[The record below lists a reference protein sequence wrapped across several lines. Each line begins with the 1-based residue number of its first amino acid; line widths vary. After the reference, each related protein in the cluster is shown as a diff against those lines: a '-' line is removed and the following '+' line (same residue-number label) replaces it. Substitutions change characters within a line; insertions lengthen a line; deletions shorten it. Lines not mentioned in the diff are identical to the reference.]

1 MAITKATRVADFGSG
16 IGTEGAII
24 KVDNTNER
32 IGIGTT
38 NPQTT
43 LQVGTNVTVYGN
55 SGIVSATS
63 FSGDGSNLTNA
74 GSTLSPGAGDQR
86 VVVTSKTSGAMSS
99 VATDADLSWNSTT
112 NTLSSGNLS
121 IGGTVTSE
129 DVTNVDS
136 LGIVTARTGIKVL
149 AGGINAAGVVTATSF
164 SGDGSN
170 LTGVESGVSNFV
182 ASGTISNGATV
193 ILKDDGTVGIVT
205 TTTSPTPSA
214 GTPVVFESANVSY
227 PACAYDP
234 DNGKVII
241 AYKDYANSNYGT
253 AIVGTVSGTSI
264 SFGGAVV
271 YETAYVE
278 HISCVYDTGN
288 DKVVI
293 AYRDRGNSDHG
304 TAIVGTVSGTSISF
318 GGAVVYHA
326 NATNMVVMVYDPDEG
341 KVVIAYNNASATD
354 ASAIVGTVSGTSISF
369 GSATEFTS
377 AATGQM
383 GITYD
388 TTNDKVVIIFSD
400 GNNSSKGSGIVG
412 TVSGTSI
419 SFGSATAYSTS
430 YVGGQPAIYDPVNE
444 KVLVAFRDG
453 SDSNKGYAVVGTVSG
468 TSISFGTPVMF
479 HDYAV
484 GGMYEM
490 ALTYDP
496 DTGKSFLSFFDS
508 NNSYYGTTMIGTISG
523 TTCGFDA
530 GVAWNSSNT
539 GDMSSIYDTSN
550 DKLVIAYRDS
560 GNSAYGTAVV
570 FGATSQVTNLTT
582 ENYIGIAGE
591 AIANAAT
598 GKVTVLGGVNSG
610 QSGLTTAKKY
620 YVGQT
625 GILTTTA
632 DTPSVV
638 AGTSISNTK
647 LLVR

>member
-1 MAITKATRVADFGSG
+1 M
-16 IGTEGAII
+16 
-24 KVDNTNER
+24 
-32 IGIGTT
+32 
-38 NPQTT
+38 
-43 LQVGTNVTVYGN
+43 QVGTNVTVYGN
-55 SGIVSATS
+55 TGIVSATS

-74 GSTLSPGAGDQR
+74 GSTLSAGSGDQR
-86 VVVTSKTSGAMSS
+86 VVVTSKTSGAMST

-170 LTGVESGVSNFV
+170 LTGVELGTKNFV
-182 ASGTISNGATV
+182 ASGAISNGKTV

-205 TTTSPTPSA
+205 TTTSPTPSS
-214 GTPVVFESANVSY
+214 GTPVVFNAANVSY
-227 PACAYDP
+227 PACVYDP
-234 DNGKVII
+234 DEGKVVI
-241 AYKDYANSNYGT
+241 AYRDYGNNYGYGT
-253 AIVGTVSGTSI
+253 AIVGTVSGDTISFGTAVVFETSPIEWVSATYDTANDKVVVAYRDAGDSQKGKAVVGTVSGTSI
-264 SFGGAVV
+264 SFG
-271 YETAYVE
+271 TPVE
-278 HISCVYDTGN
+278 FHANSTNMCRIVYD
-288 DKVVI
+288 
-293 AYRDRGNSDHG
+293 S
-304 TAIVGTVSGTSISF
+304 
-318 GGAVVYHA
+318 
-326 NATNMVVMVYDPDEG
+326 TNE

-369 GSATEFTS
+369 GSPGEFTS

-388 TTNDKVVIIFSD
+388 STNSKVVIVFSD
-400 GNNSSKGSGIVG
+400 DNNSSRGSGIVG

-430 YVGGQPAIYDPVNE
+430 YVGGQPAMYDPVNQ

-453 SDSNKGYAVVGTVSG
+453 GDSNKGKAVVGTVSG
-468 TSISFGTPVMF
+468 TSISFGTPVEFSAGNLGFMN
-479 HDYAV
+479 
-484 GGMYEM
+484 EM

-508 NNSYYGTTMIGTISG
+508 LNSYYGTTMIGTISG
-523 TTCGFDA
+523 TSVSFGSA
-530 GVAWNSSNT
+530 VAWNSST
-539 GDMSSIYDTSN
+539 TADIFSTYDTTN
-550 DKLVIAYRDS
+550 DKLVIAYRDG

-570 FGATSQVTNLTT
+570 FSATSQVTNLTT

-598 GKVTVLGGVNSG
+598 GKVTILGGVNSG

-638 AGTSISNTK
+638 AGTSISDTK
-647 LLVR
+647 ILVR